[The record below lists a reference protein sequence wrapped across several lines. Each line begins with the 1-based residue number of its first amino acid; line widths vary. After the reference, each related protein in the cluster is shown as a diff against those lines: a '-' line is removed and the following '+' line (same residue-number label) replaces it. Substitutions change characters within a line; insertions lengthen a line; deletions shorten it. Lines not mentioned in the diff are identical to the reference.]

1 MSEHARSHSVQ
12 PPMPE
17 CWRVIGVSGDRSCP
31 ELEQFIHCRNC
42 PVLAEAARGF
52 FDRPAP
58 AGYLDAWRAILE
70 EPEEP
75 LAADATSLLVFRLDK
90 EWLALPAT
98 LLVEVTPIRPIHTVP
113 HRGGTPLAGLVNI
126 RGELRLCLSLHAILG
141 LAGRPQAPSREAAAA
156 GTASSTAGLEA
167 DAVPRLLVLERPG
180 QRAAERW
187 VVGVDEV
194 AGVQRVPRATL
205 RPVPATVSQA
215 TARCSASLFAWR
227 GRDVAVL
234 DAERLFEA
242 LRQTVTT

>member
-1 MSEHARSHSVQ
+1 MSESTRSLSLQ

-75 LAADATSLLVFRLDK
+75 LAADATSLLVFRLAK

-98 LLVEVTPIRPIHTVP
+98 LLVEVTPIRPIHKVP
-113 HRGGTPLAGLVNI
+113 HRGGTALAGLVNI
-126 RGELRLCLSLHAILG
+126 RGELRLCLSLHAVLG
-141 LAGRPQAPSREAAAA
+141 LAGEPQAAAREAGEPAASPGA
-156 GTASSTAGLEA
+156 EA
-167 DAVPRLLVLERPG
+167 DAVPRLLVVERPG
-180 QRAAERW
+180 QHAAERW

-215 TARCSASLFAWR
+215 TARCSTALFAWR
-227 GRDVAVL
+227 DRDVAVL
-234 DAERLFEA
+234 DEERLFEA
-242 LRQTVTT
+242 LRQAVTT